1 VSKNKI
7 FSKKERSIHSLM
19 LSVLIVILVT
29 ISVPAQAKTAYIS
42 DEVKVAMRSGA
53 SNGHRIINFLISGTA
68 FTVIG
73 NSDDEKFIE
82 IKLSD
87 GTTGW
92 VATENIM
99 DTPGAR
105 ERLVSANNKLSQVRQ
120 ENKEL
125 KNTVAELTAE
135 AKQLKSE
142 INTLQNERTKLN
154 DSLDNIKTTLAKP
167 LSLHQ
172 ENIQLRGEF
181 NKAIAYA
188 EKLDK
193 DNQQLRDNVAQQWFV
208 IGGGV
213 SLGSLIFGLLL
224 TRINWTRKRENWGS
238 GF

>member
-1 VSKNKI
+1 M

-19 LSVLIVILVT
+19 LSVLIVILAT
-29 ISVPAQAKTAYIS
+29 ISVSAQAKTAYIS

-53 SNGHRIINFLISGTA
+53 SNAHRIINFLISGAA
-68 FTVIG
+68 FTVLG
-73 NSDDEKFIE
+73 SSDDEKFIE

-92 VATENIM
+92 VAAEHVM
-99 DTPGAR
+99 DTPSAR
-105 ERLVSANNKLSQVRQ
+105 ERLASANNKLSQVRQ

-154 DSLDNIKTTLAKP
+154 DSLDDIKTTLAKP

-172 ENIQLRGEF
+172 ENVQLRGELSEA
-181 NKAIAYA
+181 KANA

-224 TRINWTRKRENWGS
+224 TRINWTRKRGNWGS